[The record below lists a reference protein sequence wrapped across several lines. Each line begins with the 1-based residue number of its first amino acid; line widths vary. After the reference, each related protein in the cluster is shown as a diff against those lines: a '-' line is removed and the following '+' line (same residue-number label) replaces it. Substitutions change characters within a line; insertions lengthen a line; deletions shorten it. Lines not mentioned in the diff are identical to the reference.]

1 MGRRCEAP
9 TCGTGLK
16 AADLRGGAA
25 LVVAALGAE
34 GVSRVS
40 GLSHIRRGYQGLDD
54 SLSALGADIRTQL

>member
-9 TCGTGLK
+9 TCGAGPPWWWPPW
-16 AADLRGGAA
+16 
-25 LVVAALGAE
+25 GAE